1 MQASDGNIEN
11 VVPATS
17 TYQRNLPNHTAK
29 TMVHN
34 LSPTTGFE
42 WGCFS
47 IVSDSTADNS
57 RHLKKILQWSSMLD
71 MNLVRESVPS
81 FDQTR
86 LVLEFIWNSNI
97 QERTKDL
104 EVVQYVKEYK
114 HKGKYEA
121 ATTTGKTLINEE
133 NRKMSGSGSVA
144 KKVELKANK
153 CDIHPDD
160 GLEQKLQDPIAT
172 GSSGKNVCQGITLDA
187 GRGIRGFYLGMK
199 MGEVLDDVVN
209 ITFLNC
215 IKAESTYQPVSQEAK
230 GPHSLPQSFALQK
243 YSPNAVGPVMITKI
257 MLKVTEKLESNL
269 HMELSKA
276 KKFKLLY
283 QPYNTL

>member
-1 MQASDGNIEN
+1 
-11 VVPATS
+11 
-17 TYQRNLPNHTAK
+17 
-29 TMVHN
+29 
-34 LSPTTGFE
+34 
-42 WGCFS
+42 
-47 IVSDSTADNS
+47 
-57 RHLKKILQWSSMLD
+57 MLD

-86 LVLEFIWNSNI
+86 LVLEFRWNSNI

-121 ATTTGKTLINEE
+121 ATTTEKVISVRHEFCKPRLINEE

-172 GSSGKNVCQGITLDA
+172 DSSGENVCQGITLDA

-215 IKAESTYQPVSQEAK
+215 IK
-230 GPHSLPQSFALQK
+230 QSWK
-243 YSPNAVGPVMITKI
+243 D
-257 MLKVTEKLESNL
+257 KLEPVGSAHLPLIDLGRADDYDNEWSL
-269 HMELSKA
+269 IS
-276 KKFKLLY
+276 
-283 QPYNTL
+283 PPSI